1 MPRAVDGWKKCSK
14 CGVTKEATR
23 ENYPPHRQ
31 TADRFDSRCR
41 ECMRPLHRARMRAIL
56 ATPEGQAYEAARNAT
71 PERKAYM
78 ATYNDAPERKADA
91 RVRMR
96 NYRATPEGMAYNE
109 FIKGPRLDD
118 LRARLV
124 YVMDEVFHTDAQR
137 RKFICALVDRGLI
150 SNPDIRS
157 VLHHRSFDYVYV
169 APFYQ
174 HAA

>member
-118 LRARLV
+118 LRARLAHGRSASQV
-124 YVMDEVFHTDAQR
+124 HLCARGSRSHQQPRHSVRASPSQFRLRVR
-137 RKFICALVDRGLI
+137 R
-150 SNPDIRS
+150 P
-157 VLHHRSFDYVYV
+157 VLPTRRV
-169 APFYQ
+169 AV
-174 HAA
+174 HN